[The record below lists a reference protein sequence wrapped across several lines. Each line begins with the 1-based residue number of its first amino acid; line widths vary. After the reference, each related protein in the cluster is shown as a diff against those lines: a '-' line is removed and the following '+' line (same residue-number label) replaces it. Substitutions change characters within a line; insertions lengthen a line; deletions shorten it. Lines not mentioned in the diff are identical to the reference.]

1 MHSEHGACVRY
12 ICYCKVVQLLLYNNK
27 FEIICKW
34 TVHSVICAMFTLS
47 EQIVYQVRWCPI
59 TLSPSEQLL
68 SNLWATPEQLWILC
82 ENVSFYPNPG
92 ISCQNL
98 INIVEDQSDCKLHSF
113 WLLSVWAG
121 QWFSLD
127 EGRLPKKGFAQFFQL
142 PSTSMWTSINL
153 GPWLAPVCFHAC
165 L

>member
-1 MHSEHGACVRY
+1 MYCKLCRKCNVHDQWTNCKVHWSMSNHSESSWA
-12 ICYCKVVQLLLYNNK
+12 
-27 FEIICKW
+27 
-34 TVHSVICAMFTLS
+34 TS
-47 EQIVYQVRWCPI
+47 EQEVQIRGGAAENWRNWIFRWI
-59 TLSPSEQLL
+59 LL
-68 SNLWATPEQLWILC
+68 SRFTIFWFLC
-82 ENVSFYPNPG
+82 ENVRFYPNAG
-92 ISCQNL
+92 VSWQNL